1 MMSIETVTTFLALLA
16 VATQVSLL
24 LCLLMSPSVKGRGWL
39 RGQIGPFGQV
49 GAASVATVATLGSLY
64 FSEVAHFMPCKWCWF
79 QRAAMYPCAVI
90 LVIAVVK
97 KDGSV
102 RPYVGALAFIG
113 ALIALYHVLLERF
126 PSLDSGTCDPTNPCT
141 LIWLKKFGYL
151 TIPGMALTG
160 FVAIMVL
167 LALQTSNERHQQ
179 LGHSSGKPQLQ

>member
-1 MMSIETVTTFLALLA
+1 MMAIDTVSTFLALLA
-16 VATQVSLL
+16 AATQVALL
-24 LCLLMSPSVKGRGWL
+24 ICLLMSFSANGRGWL
-39 RGQIGPFGQV
+39 RQQIGPVGQIG
-49 GAASVATVATLGSLY
+49 ATLVATVATLGSLY

-90 LVIAVVK
+90 LVVAAVK
-97 KDGSV
+97 KDGAV
-102 RPYVGALAFIG
+102 RIYAGALAFIG

-167 LALQTSNERHQQ
+167 LALQTSNERQRQ
-179 LGHSSGKPQLQ
+179 LASSN